1 MQEILLTTG
10 LACIIAGII
19 GGGLNAFGIKIP
31 VIRTWTRQIV
41 LVLFGSL
48 LAFASVNIKPE
59 NKPGRVTTG
68 PTPVREV
75 RVSFARI
82 GGPFVELGPS
92 KQHPVGASYWHNMD
106 INIVNE
112 CSESVHVDPSRFR
125 LYISDRQTTDGAKV
139 FSPAVGVTYSGRL
152 AAGWLEAGN
161 TATGRL
167 VFQVPKRLSSGAD
180 PNAMFHIIRG
190 RLSSICTTVY
200 RRK

>member
-48 LAFASVNIKPE
+48 LAFVSVNIKPE
-59 NKPGRVTTG
+59 NKPERITTV

-82 GGPFVELGPS
+82 GGPFVE
-92 KQHPVGASYWHNMD
+92 
-106 INIVNE
+106 
-112 CSESVHVDPSRFR
+112 SR
-125 LYISDRQTTDGAKV
+125 
-139 FSPAVGVTYSGRL
+139 P
-152 AAGWLEAGN
+152 
-161 TATGRL
+161 
-167 VFQVPKRLSSGAD
+167 
-180 PNAMFHIIRG
+180 
-190 RLSSICTTVY
+190 
-200 RRK
+200 